1 MKQLVTNAPVL
12 RYYSLQDEVTIQCDA
27 SQSGL
32 GATLLQ
38 NRQSV
43 EYSSRALT
51 SAETHYAQT
60 EKELLAI
67 VFACQQYDAYIYGR
81 ESVQV
86 ETNNKSQTLG
96 ADHTKPL
103 RHLVGCRGCC

>member
-60 EKELLAI
+60 EKEFLAI
-67 VFACQQYDAYIYGR
+67 VFACRHYDAYIYGR

-86 ETNNKSQTLG
+86 ET
-96 ADHTKPL
+96 DHKPL
-103 RHLVGCRGCC
+103 VLIMQKPLSKAPSWL